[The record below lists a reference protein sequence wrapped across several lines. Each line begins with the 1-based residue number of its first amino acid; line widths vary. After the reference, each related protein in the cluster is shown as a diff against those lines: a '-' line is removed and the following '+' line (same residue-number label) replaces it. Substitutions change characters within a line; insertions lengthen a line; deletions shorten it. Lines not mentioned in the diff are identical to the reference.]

1 MMKMELN
8 NIFDHIEDAITHFY
22 IKKGL
27 DKIGDIPFNTF
38 ELSLFIEEYLKDI
51 NDKRRMRK

>member
-1 MMKMELN
+1 MELN